1 MKKDKY
7 LRVRIDRELQ
17 RILQS
22 VASVEG
28 QSVSKLLREVIKD
41 NAKIVDF
48 QTRSHTLAA

>member
-22 VASVEG
+22 VASIEG
-28 QSVSKLLREVIKD
+28 QSISKLLRDVIKE
-41 NAKIVDF
+41 NAKFVDF
-48 QTRSHTLAA
+48 QTRSHNLAA